1 MAAKKEKIDRWM
13 GALKAVAEVLAQSR
27 EPDEAIAVALDEI
40 AKVSGIDCCWLGVVD
55 EQNNRLIPG
64 GQRGFTPEMIR
75 QMKSLKLSPGVIGEV
90 FQLKKPVYFADIA
103 ADPDFTLTSFVNAGL
118 HSFLVYPVM
127 SEQTVVAVLGVCS
140 RRRGEFSQEL
150 ADWFTSI
157 YSVYVLAGQRNILLK
172 EERREKEELTLVNK
186 LSRIITSSPDIR
198 EVYEG
203 FVEELGKYMDVD
215 WATIVSPDG
224 DQLRFTALFTR
235 VGTIWREGEL
245 MALKGTGAEWVIK
258 HKKPLVEADL
268 SRKRKFWTGELHLKQ
283 GLRSIVYLPLMA
295 KSRVFAVFTVAS
307 RRPNAYGERE
317 LSLLYHVG
325 VQIALPIANARLYQL
340 QREQQKALEK
350 EAEEKARFIDILA
363 HELRIPLTPAL
374 SSAKMLVA
382 ELLSRGTEVDIQL
395 AKNIVSSALTLDGRL
410 NELLD
415 FARGEMNLLRAE
427 PHPVD
432 ISELIEDAALQCQ
445 AMFLDKKLQLDLKVE
460 RPLPRVLA
468 DEARTTQVLLNL
480 LSNASKFS
488 PEGTKVVLG
497 AKRKGGEL
505 VIQVRDNGPGITLEE
520 RRKLFRPYQRA
531 KAGGPGFPGLGLALC
546 RQLVELQGGRIWA
559 RSKPGRGST
568 FSFSLPL
575 AGEKQPAELQISVG
589 KNMM

>member
-1 MAAKKEKIDRWM
+1 MAARKGKIDRWM
-13 GALKAVAEVLAQSR
+13 GALKAVAEVLEQSR
-27 EPDEAIAVALDEI
+27 EPGEAVAVALDEI
-40 AKVSGIDCCWLGVVD
+40 AKASGVDCCWLGVVD
-55 EQNNRLIPG
+55 EKSNRLIPG
-64 GQRGFTPEMIR
+64 GQRGFTPEMIK
-75 QMKSLKLSPGVIGEV
+75 QMKSLKLSPGVFGEMV
-90 FQLKKPVYFADIA
+90 QSKKPLYLADIA
-103 ADPDFTLTSFVNAGL
+103 AAPRFKLTSFVNAGL
-118 HSFLVYPVM
+118 HSFLAYPVM
-127 SEQTVVAVLGVCS
+127 PEQTVIAVLGVCS
-140 RRRGEFSQEL
+140 RRKGEFSQEL

-157 YSVYVLAGQRNILLK
+157 YNVYVLAGQRNVLLK

-215 WATIVSPDG
+215 WAAIVSREG
-224 DQLRFTALFTR
+224 DQLRYTALFTR

-268 SRKRKFWTGELHLKQ
+268 SRKRKFWTGERHSQL

-295 KSRVFAVFTVAS
+295 KNRVFAALIVAS

-317 LSLLYHVG
+317 LPLLYHVA
-325 VQIALPIANARLYQL
+325 VQIALPVENARLYQL
-340 QREQQKALEK
+340 QSEQQKALEK
-350 EAEEKARFIDILA
+350 EAEEKARFINILA

-382 ELLSRGTEVDIQL
+382 ELLHRGTEIDIQL

-445 AMFLDKKLQLDLKVE
+445 AMFLDRKLQLDLEVE

-497 AKRKGGEL
+497 AKREGGEL
-505 VIQVRDNGPGITLEE
+505 VIQVKDNGSGITPEE
-520 RRKLFRPYQRA
+520 RRKLFRPYQRV
-531 KAGGPGFPGLGLALC
+531 KAGGPSFPGLGLALC

-575 AGEKQPAELQISVG
+575 VGEK
-589 KNMM
+589 